1 MVSPQDQTVLE
12 ERFGRLERQNRR
24 LTLGLVCLAPLV
36 VALAVMGFTSVEEQL
51 QGMQNLQVRQIET
64 QRLVIRDSNG
74 LLRGWLGIAEDGT
87 RLVFYD
93 ENGRQ
98 RAGFGLTRLNEPA
111 MAIFD
116 ANQQPRIVL
125 GMADGWPGLVV
136 RDNSGLKR
144 IALQTQQDWS
154 TLVFY
159 DGREHKRAGI
169 GLAKEAAAVNLLDEY
184 SVDRAGLT
192 VDPNGSSLV
201 FFDRMGVKRAGVG
214 LMKDD
219 SPALGF
225 FEKSGEL
232 RLGLTA
238 FPGLTEMA
246 VYGTNRIC
254 AAVRIS
260 TNQPTFEIDAAE
272 NVVRWK
278 AP

>member
-1 MVSPQDQTVLE
+1 
-12 ERFGRLERQNRR
+12 LERKNRR
-24 LTLGLVCLAPLV
+24 LTVLLVCLAPFI
-36 VALAVMGFTSVEEQL
+36 VALAVMGFSSVEEQL

-98 RAGFGLTRLNEPA
+98 RAGFGLTLQNEPA
-111 MAIFD
+111 LAIFD
-116 ANQQPRIVL
+116 PSQQPRIIL
-125 GMADGWPGLVV
+125 GMADGWPGLVI
-136 RDNSGLKR
+136 RDNAGLKR
-144 IALQTQQDWS
+144 IALQTQPDWA

-159 DGREHKRAGI
+159 DSREHKRLGV
-169 GLAKEAAAVNLLDEY
+169 GMAKEAAAVNLLDEY

-201 FFDRMGVKRAGVG
+201 FFDRFGVKRAGLG
-214 LMKDD
+214 LMKED

-232 RLGLTA
+232 RLGLSA
-238 FPGLTEMA
+238 LPDVTEMA
-246 VYGTNRIC
+246 IYGTNRIE
-254 AAVRIS
+254 AAVRIT
-260 TNQPTFEIDAAE
+260 TNQPSMGIYEA
-272 NVVRWK
+272 NHVVRWK
-278 AP
+278 VP

>member
-1 MVSPQDQTVLE
+1 MVSPQEQTVLE
-12 ERFGRLERQNRR
+12 ERFDRLERQNRR

-36 VALAVMGFTSVEEQL
+36 VALALMGFSSVEEQL
-51 QGMQNLQVRQIET
+51 QGMQNLQVHQIET
-64 QRLVIRDSNG
+64 QRIIIRDANG

-87 RLVFYD
+87 RLIFYD

-116 ANQQPRIVL
+116 ASQQPRIVL

-154 TLVFY
+154 TLVFF
-159 DGREHKRAGI
+159 DGREHKRAAI

-232 RLGLTA
+232 RLGLSA

-246 VYGTNRIC
+246 VYGTNRIS

-272 NVVRWK
+272 NVVLWK